1 MALPA
6 PAPGS
11 PAHPAGPARSDPRGR
26 PPTATEAT
34 TATVG
39 AAGTPSGATTPTA
52 GSLTPTAGFTT
63 TIAGVPVDTRHW
75 IGGERLA
82 STATF
87 TDRSP
92 IDGTPLAEIARGG
105 AEEARAAVAAAR
117 AAFPGWAATPPRER
131 ARLLHAV
138 ADGIEARLE
147 DLAAVETAD
156 NGALLRSHR
165 RGVVPR
171 AAHNLRFFADRLL
184 ALGHDDFTTRG
195 HTNHVTWDPAGPA
208 ALVTPWNA
216 PLMLATWK
224 IGPALAAGDPVIL
237 KPAEWTPLT
246 ASLLA
251 DIAAE
256 AGLPPG
262 VLNVLQGYGD
272 EAGAP
277 LVSDAGVRRISF
289 TGSVPTARRIARAA
303 AANLVPTSFELGGK
317 SPLLVF
323 ADADLDLAADLAVEQ
338 YDNAGQVCLAATRL
352 LVEDSVRDAFLERFL
367 NRASALVQ
375 GDPREDSTGIGPTIH
390 PRHLERVDGFVRRAL
405 ADGATALLG
414 GGPHTELNERTGGTY
429 YRPTLLTDVAQDSE
443 IVQEEVFGPVLTLQ
457 SFSTED
463 EAVALANDTRYGLA
477 ATLATGDRERAAR
490 VGARLVAG
498 TVWINCFFVRDLA
511 APFGGSRASGMG
523 REGGDWSF
531 DFYCDLK
538 NTVTA
543 PKGWQRHG

>member
-1 MALPA
+1 MAPSA

-11 PAHPAGPARSDPRGR
+11 PAHRATPVPSERQDH
-26 PPTATEAT
+26 PPTATTARTTAT
-34 TATVG
+34 TARTAAPAARG
-39 AAGTPSGATTPTA
+39 ASPTA
-52 GSLTPTAGFTT
+52 GNTVTV
-63 TIAGVPVDTRHW
+63 AGVPVDTRHW
-75 IGGERLA
+75 IGGERRA
-82 STATF
+82 STGTF

-92 IDGTPLAEIARGG
+92 IDGAPLAEIARGG
-105 AEEARAAVAAAR
+105 AEEARAAVDAAR
-117 AAFPGWAATPPRER
+117 AAFPGWAATPHRER
-131 ARLLHAV
+131 ARLLHVV
-138 ADGIEARLE
+138 ADGVEARLE

-165 RGVVPR
+165 NGVMPR

-184 ALGHDDFTTRG
+184 ALGHEDFATRG
-195 HTNHVTWDPAGPA
+195 HTHHVTWDPAGPA

-246 ASLLA
+246 ASLFA

-277 LVSDAGVRRISF
+277 LVSDPGVRRISF
-289 TGSVPTARRIARAA
+289 TGSVATARRIARAA
-303 AANLVPTSFELGGK
+303 AAHLVPTSFELGGK

-352 LVEDSVRDAFLERFL
+352 IVEESVRDAFLERFTD
-367 NRASALVQ
+367 RARALVQ
-375 GDPREDSTGIGPTIH
+375 GDPREESTDIGPLIH
-390 PRHLERVDGFVRRAL
+390 PQHLERVDGFVRRAL
-405 ADGATALLG
+405 ADGATPLLG

-463 EAVALANDTRYGLA
+463 EAVALANGTRYGLA

-498 TVWINCFFVRDLA
+498 TVWVNCFFVRDLA
-511 APFGGSRASGMG
+511 APFGGSRASGLG

-531 DFYCDLK
+531 DFYCDVK

-543 PKGWQRHG
+543 PKGWRHHG